1 MELIIFVIVWINFGV
16 RCLLPLE
23 KFVQIVTAT
32 KVSFKS
38 ESHLIFK
45 SQSYMYVNGEYNAVV
60 STVCVVCAVLMQFI
74 KFKTSCIRNSQ
85 LMLLHFSVLPGTSC
99 CFTASHHHCIL
110 IRQCVHFTSVV
121 TVSGFCNLVCG
132 CGFSELPPRRQW

>member
-32 KVSFKS
+32 KVSSKS

-121 TVSGFCNLVCG
+121 TVSGFCNLVFG
-132 CGFSELPPRRQW
+132 CGFSELPPRWQW